1 MAARLLQ
8 PDLLAAL
15 IKRMSPRTGDAVVR
29 AREHCR
35 TLGEPLSAM
44 PELVFALLNEQSRPV
59 GAYDLIDDLTRLV
72 GRPVKPPT
80 VYRAIEQL
88 LAAKLIARLATR
100 NAFVACAHP
109 GHRHD
114 CVLMVCDRCGRT
126 DELEDSKLDKLIEA
140 DVRRSG
146 FEPRHRTLE
155 VEGTCRSCQP
165 LVGARVGAKP

>member
-1 MAARLLQ
+1 MAARLLTS
-8 PDLLAAL
+8 DALTAL
-15 IKRMSPRTGDAVVR
+15 ITRMSPRTVDAVARARAYCLARGDA
-29 AREHCR
+29 
-35 TLGEPLSAM
+35 LSPM
-44 PELVFALLNEQSRPV
+44 PELVFALLSEQSRPV
-59 GAYDLIDDLTRLV
+59 GAYDLIDDISRLV

-88 LAAKLIARLATR
+88 LAAKLIARLASR

-114 CVLMVCDRCGRT
+114 CVLLVCDRCGRT
-126 DELEDSKLDKLIEA
+126 AELEDSKLDRLIDA
-140 DVRRSG
+140 DARRTG

-165 LVGARVGAKP
+165 TDGAGAKA